1 MRGRSETTH
10 ERERRKE
17 VRNSNTSRSTLDPL
31 LTYETN
37 TKPLPLPDRVL
48 GCRCVVAGAQ
58 KQETEPDV
66 RPNAR
71 ARQQAEQLH

>member
-37 TKPLPLPDRVL
+37 TKPLPPDLTACL
-48 GCRCVVAGAQ
+48 GAAV
-58 KQETEPDV
+58 
-66 RPNAR
+66 
-71 ARQQAEQLH
+71 